1 MTKTCTKCGAEK
13 PRSEFNRKSANADGL
28 YSRCKPCHRE
38 DSRKDYAANKPERRA
53 KTAEW
58 QQGNREAY
66 LQSMR
71 RWREANPEKFRQG
84 IAEWKER
91 NPDHTQKA
99 NREWYEANA
108 EYAKAQAR
116 KWAKDN
122 PEKAYARNARR
133 RAREASQALPL
144 TQQQQDAIKHLYAF
158 AKYLTNKF
166 GTSYH
171 VDHIVPL
178 KGKEVSG
185 LHVPWNLQILSAK
198 RNLSKSNKLDL

>member
-1 MTKTCTKCGAEK
+1 MTKICSMCEGAK
-13 PRSEFNRKSANADGL
+13 PLDAFAKNKNMKDGL
-28 YSRCKPCHRE
+28 AVRCRACN
-38 DSRKDYAANKPERRA
+38 AATSKA
-53 KTAEW
+53 
-58 QQGNREAY
+58 
-66 LQSMR
+66 
-71 RWREANPEKFRQG
+71 WREANPARFKENIQR
-84 IAEWKER
+84 WKAK
-91 NPDHTQKA
+91 NPDYAQKA

-108 EYAKAQAR
+108 EYAKSQAR

-144 TQQQQDAIKHLYAF
+144 TQKQQDAIKHLYAF
-158 AKYLTNKF
+158 AKYLTKKF
-166 GTSYH
+166 GTAYH

-198 RNLSKSNKLDL
+198 QNLSKSNKLDF

>member
-1 MTKTCTKCGAEK
+1 MC
-13 PRSEFNRKSANADGL
+13 KSVKSLDAFAKNKNMKDGYAVRCRVCNNATSKAWRESNPDQFKKNIARWRANN
-28 YSRCKPCHRE
+28 P
-38 DSRKDYAANKPERRA
+38 DYA
-53 KTAEW
+53 
-58 QQGNREAY
+58 
-66 LQSMR
+66 
-71 RWREANPEKFRQG
+71 
-84 IAEWKER
+84 
-91 NPDHTQKA
+91 QKA
-99 NREWYEANA
+99 NSEWYEANA

-144 TQQQQDAIKHLYAF
+144 TQQQQNAIKHLYAF
-158 AKYLTNKF
+158 AKYLTKKF
-166 GTSYH
+166 GSSYH

-198 RNLSKSNKLDL
+198 RNLSKSNKLDF